1 MKREQSVYK
10 ATRLPKESGAIR
22 YVPHWVRV
30 GVVVVMCALWGVIWI
45 MAFGRGGFVH

>member
-1 MKREQSVYK
+1 MKRE
-10 ATRLPKESGAIR
+10 PNIHF
-22 YVPHWVRV
+22 VPHWVRV